1 MNMAVSGLMGSA
13 SFKNASEKDRN
24 EMMADARSYA
34 NEVAKASVVGDKAS
48 DGWVIRARDSGM
60 PEAYIQYRHFADGKS
75 SQADVAKALQKVQ
88 GISDQQRGKI
98 WSAEKNQD
106 GKESTEAKNPFTG
119 AMPQA
124 GISSSTAVDIL
135 AEYSKIDKSD
145 LKDRDKPAEFRK
157 YVRTLGLDPKQM
169 RVVGNIFPYFGS
181 YPIYW

>member
-1 MNMAVSGLMGSA
+1 MVVTASVMGSDVYKTA
-13 SFKNASEKDRN
+13 SAEKQAELLNDC
-24 EMMADARSYA
+24 AYYA
-34 NEVAKASVVGDKAS
+34 GEIAQAKIAGDKAAPA
-48 DGWVIRARDSGM
+48 WVINARDSGN
-60 PEAYIQYRHFADGKS
+60 PEAYIQYKHIADGKT
-75 SQADVAKALQKVQ
+75 SQADTAKALQKVQ

-169 RVVGNIFPYFGS
+169 RVVGDIFPYFGS